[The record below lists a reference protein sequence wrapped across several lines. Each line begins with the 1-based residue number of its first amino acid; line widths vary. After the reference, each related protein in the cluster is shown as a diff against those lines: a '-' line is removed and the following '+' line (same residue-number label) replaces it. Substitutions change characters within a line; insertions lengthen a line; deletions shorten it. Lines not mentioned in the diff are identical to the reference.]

1 MPMDARTHVA
11 LALDKPTPLEVNGR
25 SNMDIAPSLEHPGD
39 APYHP
44 CPEAF
49 PDKAV
54 ARGDLTRHTE
64 WTQSRIYPKTARDIF
79 VYTPPELDKS
89 RPAALIVFNDGFL
102 YVSGKGPVRATKV
115 LDSLHANASIE
126 PTVAVFVNAG
136 RVLDP
141 DHADRTMMNDPALTQ
156 RSIEYDSLTPDYGT
170 FLLEEVLPFVTR
182 EHGISITE
190 DPERRTICGISSGG
204 ICAFT
209 VAWQHT
215 DSFRRV
221 LSHCGSFTN
230 IRGGH
235 NYPYLIR
242 STPRKPLRVFL
253 QSGAND
259 AETLFGNWP
268 LANQTMDDALRYAG
282 YEHRFEFGTGG
293 HSLRHGGAL
302 FADSLRW
309 LWRTGE
315 KP

>member
-1 MPMDARTHVA
+1 
-11 LALDKPTPLEVNGR
+11 
-25 SNMDIAPSLEHPGD
+25 
-39 APYHP
+39 
-44 CPEAF
+44 
-49 PDKAV
+49 
-54 ARGDLTRHTE
+54 
-64 WTQSRIYPKTARDIF
+64 
-79 VYTPPELDKS
+79 
-89 RPAALIVFNDGFL
+89 
-102 YVSGKGPVRATKV
+102 
-115 LDSLHANASIE
+115 
-126 PTVAVFVNAG
+126 
-136 RVLDP
+136 
-141 DHADRTMMNDPALTQ
+141 MMNDAAMTQ

-170 FLLEEVLPFVTR
+170 FLLEEVLPFVVH
-182 EHGISITE
+182 EHGIAITE

-268 LANQTMDDALRYAG
+268 LANKTMDDALRYAG
-282 YEHRFEFGTGG
+282 YEHRFEFGSGG

-315 KP
+315 TS